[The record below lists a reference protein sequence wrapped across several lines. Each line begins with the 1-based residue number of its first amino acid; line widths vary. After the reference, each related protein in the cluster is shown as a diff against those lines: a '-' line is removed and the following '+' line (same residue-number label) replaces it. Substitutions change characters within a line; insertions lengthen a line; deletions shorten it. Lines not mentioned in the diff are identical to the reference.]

1 MQAISPLFPWGMRGG
16 RTTDPPWPDQ
26 TEPRRCCLLSDLVW
40 ESWGKTGTRSQGNCS
55 MFLLLLLPIP
65 HRGPRTTRPRTRKG
79 REEEREL
86 RKTPASHSLLS
97 WRKADA
103 TEQDAA
109 FYWSNPHASWQAWAA
124 FSIGLQSPLRGELL
138 ACPRRTVSRA
148 GVADVRVGPDGGSR
162 CWRECGAE
170 GDRSLRSP
178 RLPGWERS
186 GGGRLPAAPSAP
198 SAPSAS
204 LGCCPPLPSHSA
216 PGRTFS
222 APAL

>member
-1 MQAISPLFPWGMRGG
+1 M
-16 RTTDPPWPDQ
+16 
-26 TEPRRCCLLSDLVW
+26 
-40 ESWGKTGTRSQGNCS
+40 RSQGNCS

-170 GDRSLRSP
+170 GT
-178 RLPGWERS
+178 GAC
-186 GGGRLPAAPSAP
+186 G
-198 SAPSAS
+198 
-204 LGCCPPLPSHSA
+204 
-216 PGRTFS
+216 
-222 APAL
+222 APACQDGRGRAEGGCQQLLVGPPRHQHLSDVVLRFLHTPLQVGLFLLQLFNFFFCCFLFF